1 MALPRTTFS
10 WMLLFIVKLNRN
22 FHRAGDIQRSDARI
36 YLPDD
41 DNAGVRN
48 LLAII
53 PIEDGH
59 VTTRRPINQ
68 LANFVSVGSFSLFRN
83 RTRQMSEFSLR
94 NKSFIV
100 SVSGSNETKARV
112 VLLSINVAVITLSS
126 TFSLIFILCAFSED
140 ALVGKFGKAV
150 SAMLLSA
157 PQPP

>member
-48 LLAII
+48 HLAII

-59 VTTRRPINQ
+59 VTTRRPINH

-83 RTRQMSEFSLR
+83 RTRQMSEFFSAEQ
-94 NKSFIV
+94 IV
-100 SVSGSNETKARV
+100 HRQREWQQRTKARV

-150 SAMLLSA
+150 SAVLLSA

>member
-59 VTTRRPINQ
+59 VRTRRP
-68 LANFVSVGSFSLFRN
+68 
-83 RTRQMSEFSLR
+83 RQMSKLFSAEQIVHRERERQQR
-94 NKSFIV
+94 NKVTSGLAVVQYGGDYLIV
-100 SVSGSNETKARV
+100 D
-112 VLLSINVAVITLSS
+112 L
-126 TFSLIFILCAFSED
+126 
-140 ALVGKFGKAV
+140 
-150 SAMLLSA
+150 
-157 PQPP
+157 